1 MVLKNATVFDGVEIG
16 RRRSI
21 VIEAGVISYSGPD
34 KSFDSRSTTVIDCSG
49 MFVSPSFNDSHVHLL
64 GYAARSLGTDLSNL
78 EFRNITQFID
88 ELRYIKINEN
98 DQKWIRFY
106 GYDDSKLI
114 GSKPLCRL
122 DLDKVFPTR
131 PVIINFSSG
140 HEIIINSRGLEILG
154 ITESTDEPPG
164 VTFDRDIEN
173 GLLTGVILEGN
184 SYIERY
190 IPKLDEKSLEKSLRD
205 SFCDFLRL
213 GITSVTDATENNDS
227 SRLNFIAN
235 QLDRSGHPIKVEFM
249 PGFNMIGELGNA
261 QITYGSFSNG
271 LSVGPVKIMLSSSS
285 GNLRPDIN
293 LLHEM
298 VNECHVKGFPVAIHA
313 VSEEEIDLALLAFSR
328 SHIVGDRI
336 EHASETRDDQIE
348 KIASVGLWL
357 STQPGF
363 IYQRG
368 DGYIS
373 RLKKSYLS
381 RLYRIRSFLEK
392 GIKVGGSSDTP
403 VIMPDPV
410 KSIYSCVTRK
420 TKNGRLINQNESL
433 SITEALKLFT
443 TANSSISASSS
454 ESSRLHIG
462 HPLDIVMLN
471 KDISVCS
478 EDSLLETEVV
488 ATLRNNELVFVE
500 DRDLF
505 RSFYQ

>member
-1 MVLKNATVFDGVEIG
+1 
-16 RRRSI
+16 
-21 VIEAGVISYSGPD
+21 
-34 KSFDSRSTTVIDCSG
+34 
-49 MFVSPSFNDSHVHLL
+49 
-64 GYAARSLGTDLSNL
+64 
-78 EFRNITQFID
+78 
-88 ELRYIKINEN
+88 
-98 DQKWIRFY
+98 
-106 GYDDSKLI
+106 
-114 GSKPLCRL
+114 
-122 DLDKVFPTR
+122 
-131 PVIINFSSG
+131 
-140 HEIIINSRGLEILG
+140 
-154 ITESTDEPPG
+154 
-164 VTFDRDIEN
+164 
-173 GLLTGVILEGN
+173 
-184 SYIERY
+184 
-190 IPKLDEKSLEKSLRD
+190 
-205 SFCDFLRL
+205 
-213 GITSVTDATENNDS
+213 
-227 SRLNFIAN
+227 
-235 QLDRSGHPIKVEFM
+235 M

-348 KIASVGLWL
+348 KIASIGLWL

-443 TANSSISASSS
+443 TGNSSISASSS
-454 ESSRLHIG
+454 ESGRLHVG

-488 ATLRNNELVFVE
+488 ATLRNNELVFVG